1 LKKLFMLRLI
11 IFDFDGVI
19 ADSEK
24 SHFESFRAALES
36 EGLSF
41 NWAEYSQKYLGY
53 EDTEAF
59 YRKLTD
65 SGTSATPERIKQL
78 CQRKSAQFLQRM
90 QGGCVIMAGVVDILD
105 RARQQGIICAI
116 CSGAK
121 RREIEFILQQAQL
134 QDFFAQIVSADD
146 VRRGKPDPE
155 GYLLSLTRINAS
167 LNGQEPIRSEQSVV
181 IEDSFWG
188 IEAAHQAGMR
198 CLAVATTYLS
208 EQLKDADAVVKDLTC
223 LTVEQ
228 LEEILN

>member
-1 LKKLFMLRLI
+1 MLRLI

-24 SHFESFRAALES
+24 VHFECFREALEG

-41 NWAEYSQKYLGY
+41 DWDEYSQKYLGY
-53 EDTEAF
+53 EDNEAF

-65 SGTSATPERIKQL
+65 AGAPATPELVKQL
-78 CQRKSAQFLQRM
+78 CQRKSANFLRRM
-90 QGGCVIMAGVVDILD
+90 QGGCVIMAGVVDFLGKV
-105 RARQQGIICAI
+105 RQRGIICAI

-121 RREIEFILQQAQL
+121 RREIEFILYQAKL

-155 GYLLSLTRINAS
+155 GYLLSLARVNAS
-167 LNGQEPIRSEQSVV
+167 LDGQEPIRSEQSVV

-188 IEAAHQAGMR
+188 IEAAHRAGMR

-208 EQLKDADAVVKDLTC
+208 ERLKDADAVVRDLTC
-223 LTVEQ
+223 LTVER
-228 LEEILN
+228 LEEVLN